1 MMIGVVLCGGQSL
14 RMGTDKGLLNHQD
27 KLWAKLAADKLT
39 SIGLQVKF
47 SVNPT
52 QEEKYNNYFDKAHL
66 ITDAQ
71 SLDIKGPL
79 LGVLSAHLANPND
92 DLFLLACDMLLME
105 TDVLKKLKQ
114 TFAASKAFDA
124 YIFIK
129 NEQQEPL
136 CGIYTSAGLKKI
148 LLMLQNGKLVKHS
161 MKFVLSNLKVCDII
175 VEDKDYRCFDNFNSH
190 AEVNGL

>member
-1 MMIGVVLCGGQSL
+1 MIGVILCGGHSL
-14 RMGTDKGLLNHQD
+14 RMKTDKGLLNHQD

-39 SIGLQVKF
+39 SIGLQLKF

-66 ITDAQ
+66 ITDAH
-71 SLDIKGPL
+71 SLDLKGPL

-92 DLFLLACDMLLME
+92 DLFVLACDMLLME
-105 TDVLKKLKQ
+105 THILEKLKQ
-114 TFAASKAFDA
+114 AFIVSDAFDA

-136 CGIYTSAGLKKI
+136 CGIYTSKGLKKI
-148 LLMLQNGKLVKHS
+148 LHMLQNGKLVKHS
-161 MKFVLSNLKVCDII
+161 MKFVLSNLNVCEII

-190 AEVNGL
+190 AEINGL

>member
-1 MMIGVVLCGGQSL
+1 MMIGVVLCGGQSV
-14 RMGTDKGLLNHQD
+14 RMGSDKGLLNHQD

-39 SIGLQVKF
+39 SSGLQVNF

-52 QEEKYNNYFDKAHL
+52 QEEKYSTYFDKAHL

-71 SLDIKGPL
+71 SLDMKGPL

-92 DLFLLACDMLLME
+92 DLCLLACDMLLME
-105 TDVLKKLKQ
+105 KYVLEKLLK
-114 TFAASKAFDA
+114 TFAVSDTYDA
-124 YIFIK
+124 YVFIK

-136 CGIYTSAGLKKI
+136 CGIYTSKGLKKI

-161 MKFVLSNLKVCDII
+161 MKFVLSNLKVCEII
-175 VEDKDYRCFDNFNSH
+175 VEDKDYRCFNNFNSH

>member
-1 MMIGVVLCGGQSL
+1 MMIGVVLCGGQSV

-71 SLDIKGPL
+71 SLDMKGPL

-105 TDVLKKLKQ
+105 TDVLEKLLK
-114 TFAASKAFDA
+114 TFSVSDIFDA
-124 YIFIK
+124 YIFTK

-136 CGIYTSAGLKKI
+136 CGIYTSAGLEKI
-148 LLMLQNGKLVKHS
+148 LHMLQDGRLLKHS
-161 MKFVLSNLKVCDII
+161 MKFVLSNLKVSEIR
-175 VEDKDYRCFDNFNSH
+175 VEDKDYRSFDNFNSH